1 MGKVGRRGG
10 SQVDLLIISLT
21 AENLTG
27 NYKSGQL
34 WEPVRGLSGNSN
46 SVTFGV
52 PEDKRLL
59 ENMLLTQ
66 ALLRLWLYMAG
77 KQLRDC
83 AGELQ

>member
-1 MGKVGRRGG
+1 
-10 SQVDLLIISLT
+10 VDLLIISLT

-83 AGELQ
+83 AGGLR